1 MNNSNDVSKIYVVKK
16 LLDVSTSKLLLILFV
31 FIQLSVLVDE
41 FVSLDQSVF
50 MLNQS

>member
-16 LLDVSTSKLLLILFV
+16 LLDVSASKLLLILFV
-31 FIQLSVLVDE
+31 FIQLSVLEDE
-41 FVSLDQSVF
+41 FVSFNQSVF